1 MRLKRR
7 VSDVHEEHTGIDLAP
22 MLDFVLN
29 LLIFFIISATFVREI
44 GIGVSSPSSKAA
56 QSKES
61 GSLLVAIDASGAV
74 YVDRRMV
81 DLRAVRANVERY
93 HAEKPEDIAVVMAH
107 RDAPTGTL
115 VQVVDQIKLGGID
128 SISFAASKN

>member
-7 VSDVHEEHTGIDLAP
+7 VAEVHEESTGIDLAP

-29 LLIFFIISATFVREI
+29 LLIFFIISATFIKEI
-44 GIGVSSPSSKAA
+44 GITVSSPSSKAA

-61 GSLLVAIDASGAV
+61 SSLLIVIDAAGAV
-74 YVDRRMV
+74 YVDRRLV

-93 HAEKPEDIAVVMAH
+93 HAEKPEDIAVVVAH
-107 RDAPTGTL
+107 RDSPTGVL

-128 SISFAASKN
+128 AISFASSKT

>member
-1 MRLKRR
+1 MRKRR
-7 VSDVHEEHTGIDLAP
+7 ITHSEGDVAGIDLAP

-29 LLIFFIISATFVREI
+29 LLIFFIISATFVKEI
-44 GIGVSSPSSKAA
+44 GITVSSPSSKAA

-93 HAEKPEDIAVVMAH
+93 HAEKPEDIAVVIAH
-107 RDAPTGTL
+107 RDAPTGVL

-128 SISFAASKN
+128 AISFASSQKI

>member
-1 MRLKRR
+1 MRMKRR
-7 VSDVHEEHTGIDLAP
+7 VSEVYEENTGIDLAP

-29 LLIFFIISATFVREI
+29 LLIFFIISATFVKEI
-44 GIGVSSPSSKAA
+44 GITVSSPSSKAA
-56 QSKES
+56 QNKES

-93 HAEKPEDIAVVMAH
+93 HAEKPEDIAVVVAH
-107 RDAPTGTL
+107 RDAPTGVL

-128 SISFAASKN
+128 AISFASSKT